1 MEEDEDCY
9 AVLKKSGIASRS
21 GTLFEA
27 NSHYTRLS
35 LVRTE
40 DDFDLLTMRMEA
52 LVSKELIASS

>member
-1 MEEDEDCY
+1 M
-9 AVLKKSGIASRS
+9 LKTSGITSRS

-35 LVRTE
+35 LVKTE

-52 LVSKELIASS
+52 LLSKELIASS